1 MKKLVIALVL
11 AVVVIVGSACG
22 AKTADA
28 VPAGAEDAGVSGGD
42 TAEKIK
48 EDTGEVLTCFHASNY
63 SLTFDHTLTV
73 NAANTSLTHILK
85 QGSIAL
91 ASEYDSGSHDTLL
104 HTVNPQTLDF
114 EYMGVVGVCSV
125 DAAGEVTMSA
135 EGFCEDGIVYLTITE
150 SWGGTDGT
158 MVCDGSS
165 VPFSAPGYTA
175 THSGAS
181 GMGEEFL
188 ITDDA
193 AGHTL
198 MKPFLGG
205 EGYHSWTL
213 QMDISLVPLVP
224 EE

>member
-1 MKKLVIALVL
+1 MKKIIIVL
-11 AVVVIVGSACG
+11 LLAAVLIIGSACS

-28 VPAGAEDAGVSGGD
+28 VPSDAEGAEDSGGEPSED
-42 TAEKIK
+42 IS

-63 SLTFDHTLTV
+63 ILTFDHTLTV

-91 ASEYDSGSHDTLL
+91 VSEFDSGSHDTLL
-104 HTVNPQTLDF
+104 TTVNPQTLGF
-114 EYMGVVGVCSV
+114 EYLGVVGECSV
-125 DAAGEVTMSA
+125 DAGGEVTMSA
-135 EGFCEDGIVYLTITE
+135 EGYCEDGIVYLIITE
-150 SWGGTDGT
+150 NWGGTEGT
-158 MVCDGSS
+158 MTCDGAL
-165 VPFSAPGYTA
+165 VPFSAPGYSA
-175 THSGAS
+175 TNSGAT

-188 ITDDA
+188 ITDDPE
-193 AGHTL
+193 GHTL